1 MPEALQSLIDKLQGE
16 VVDEAEAKARAILA
30 DAESEAE
37 RRIAAANAEAT
48 RIRNDAERDA
58 GLSHERGERA
68 LKQAGR
74 DVLMA
79 VRRGVEDVVMA
90 LVHDSL
96 GETLTPETLRDMLLV
111 MAEAYAK
118 RSGPERR
125 MSVLLGEEDREK
137 LAAYYADEYR
147 QKLETGVD
155 IRLGR
160 DIEKGF
166 RVSVN
171 GDHVEHDFTLEAIAS
186 VLSEMLR
193 PELAKLI
200 SAGIADEGAEEL
212 ADEGRP

>member
-16 VVDEAEAKARAILA
+16 VVDEAEAKAGAILA
-30 DAESEAE
+30 DAEAEAG

-48 RIRNDAERDA
+48 RIRSEAERDA
-58 GLSHERGERA
+58 ALSRERGERA
-68 LKQAGR
+68 LQQAGR

-90 LVHDSL
+90 LVRDSL
-96 GETLTPETLRDMLLV
+96 VETLTPETLRDMLLV
-111 MAEAYAK
+111 MADAYAK

-137 LAAYYADEYR
+137 LARFYADEYR
-147 QKLETGVD
+147 QKLDKGVD

-166 RVSVN
+166 RVSMN
-171 GDHVEHDFTLEAIAS
+171 GDHVEHDFTLGAIAS

-200 SAGIADEGAEEL
+200 TAGTADDGNAEDV
-212 ADEGRP
+212 AEGRP

>member
-16 VVDEAEAKARAILA
+16 VVDEAESKARAILA
-30 DAESEAE
+30 DAETEAE
-37 RRIAAANAEAT
+37 RRVAAANAEAT
-48 RIRNDAERDA
+48 RIRSDAERDA
-58 GLSHERGERA
+58 GLTRERGERA
-68 LKQAGR
+68 LQQAGR

-96 GETLTPETLRDMLLV
+96 SETLTPETLRDMLLV
-111 MAEAYAK
+111 MAQAYAE

-137 LAAYYADEYR
+137 LARFYADEYR
-147 QKLETGVD
+147 QKLEKGVD

-160 DIEKGF
+160 DIDKGF

-171 GDHVEHDFTLEAIAS
+171 GDHIEHDFTLEAIAA
-186 VLSEMLR
+186 VLAEMLR

-200 SAGIADEGAEEL
+200 TADIGD
-212 ADEGRP
+212 DEAQGRTDEARP